1 MSEPSEEKQK
11 INFDSKYLDLNLYSL
26 LFQFIFFLA
35 LLLTSVVLSIFDLPQ
50 NASNPSY
57 FETGF
62 SFMGLGMVIVFI
74 PVLIFAL
81 KVGTV
86 KKQEDVEEFTNY
98 VKKFFFDKS
107 AISWVVFISGIVL
120 AILGM
125 V

>member
-11 INFDSKYLDLNLYSL
+11 INFDSKYLKPNLIS
-26 LFQFIFFLA
+26 FILQVMFFLV
-35 LLLTSVVLSIFDLPQ
+35 LLLTSTVLHTFNLTQ

-57 FETGF
+57 FKLGF
-62 SFMGLGMVIVFI
+62 SFMGLGMVIVVI
-74 PVLIFAL
+74 PVLIFVL
-81 KVGTV
+81 KVGIV
-86 KKQEDVEEFTNY
+86 KKQEDVEEFNNY

-107 AISWVVFISGIVL
+107 AISWVVFITGIVL